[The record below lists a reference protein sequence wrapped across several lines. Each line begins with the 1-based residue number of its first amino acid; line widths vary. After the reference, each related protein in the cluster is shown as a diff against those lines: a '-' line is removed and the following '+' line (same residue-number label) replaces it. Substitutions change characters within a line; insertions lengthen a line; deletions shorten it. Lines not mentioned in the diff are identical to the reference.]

1 LKRNS
6 DAKRLFRRFGAKVS
20 LKSELS
26 RSSHADAGLTSTSR
40 FDAQSKSD
48 VNKAGRRAH
57 GAALR
62 RSASTGARECL
73 EGIRRGNKPAHSV
86 TNCNLRASYLSP
98 VFRDSLAQAIIPMAY
113 FQPEGCFCRFKLRL
127 KGREMKNRI
136 SVSEVGAKLGYPS
149 SETVQGLRL
158 WKAFIKLSPA
168 QRSEVLALV
177 EQLAT
182 DPAPVPGG
190 MNGRFSP
197 R

>member
-1 LKRNS
+1 MRCGHQGVPSRATPLLGHGNIGTKS
-6 DAKRLFRRFGAKVS
+6 GA
-20 LKSELS
+20 
-26 RSSHADAGLTSTSR
+26 GY
-40 FDAQSKSD
+40 
-48 VNKAGRRAH
+48 
-57 GAALR
+57 
-62 RSASTGARECL
+62 
-73 EGIRRGNKPAHSV
+73 
-86 TNCNLRASYLSP
+86 NLRASYLSQ
-98 VFRDSLAQAIIPMAY
+98 VFSDSLAQAIIPVAY

-158 WKAFIKLSPA
+158 WKAFIKLSPT

-190 MNGRFSP
+190 MNGRFST